1 MSDRSLDRAA
11 VRDRVASLPEEQVET
26 LLKETRDILDAH
38 AEIQQEHRDQA
49 KWVLRVYAPG
59 VGLLIAAFAW
69 IWGQFRT
76 ILATEVSVPD
86 GTVALG
92 VYVVF
97 ALLSTVGLY
106 LLIRSFFRF
115 VGILELVAAVL
126 TPREFE
132 IESWPIRGLRLIP
145 WYETAGEV
153 DTEGPAN
160 ETVERVVEAE
170 RLLNSTKQPPIHA
183 ERTLV
188 DRLCRIRR
196 NERSINRDMAFLRT
210 VYRAMSTSL
219 ADALAGGV
227 VTALAIELPPLF
239 T

>member
-1 MSDRSLDRAA
+1 

-97 ALLSTVGLY
+97 ALLSTVGL
-106 LLIRSFFRF
+106 
-115 VGILELVAAVL
+115 
-126 TPREFE
+126 
-132 IESWPIRGLRLIP
+132 
-145 WYETAGEV
+145 
-153 DTEGPAN
+153 
-160 ETVERVVEAE
+160 
-170 RLLNSTKQPPIHA
+170 
-183 ERTLV
+183 
-188 DRLCRIRR
+188 
-196 NERSINRDMAFLRT
+196 
-210 VYRAMSTSL
+210 
-219 ADALAGGV
+219 
-227 VTALAIELPPLF
+227 
-239 T
+239 